1 MSKNKT
7 QVLIQ
12 QEREKR
18 QGELAGIEAAMA
30 QRERQLSKL
39 AEARLKTIGCLEQLE
54 ALEPV
59 EKGKEG

>member
-7 QVLIQ
+7 LIQ

-18 QGELAGIEAAMA
+18 QQELAQIEAHIVKRQQELSQLA
-30 QRERQLSKL
+30 Q
-39 AEARLKTIGCLEQLE
+39 ARLKTIGCLEQLD

-59 EKGKEG
+59 KKGKEG

>member
-18 QGELAGIEAAMA
+18 LGELKSIEAAMA
-30 QRERQLSKL
+30 QRQQQLSQL
-39 AEARLKTIGCLEQLE
+39 AEARLKTIGCLEQLDE
-54 ALEPV
+54 LE
-59 EKGKEG
+59 K